1 MKTLQFPS
9 PDFECWRDAPGHNC
23 PLSSQTCFAI
33 QHTLKTCELKL
44 HSRSEQM
51 ACHHSRRPP
60 AGCFHILLC
69 SMEPAA
75 GVPKFPHN
83 KGVCSVYKGVQMS
96 RLVDMEWR
104 EDRHRNQI
112 IRDALS
118 LEKAFALSRSRPNF
132 FF

>member
-1 MKTLQFPS
+1 
-9 PDFECWRDAPGHNC
+9 
-23 PLSSQTCFAI
+23 
-33 QHTLKTCELKL
+33 
-44 HSRSEQM
+44 
-51 ACHHSRRPP
+51 
-60 AGCFHILLC
+60 
-69 SMEPAA
+69 MEPAA

-118 LEKAFALSRSRPNF
+118 LEKAFALSRQSIQANF
-132 FF
+132 FLEF